1 MATPPFNPNVPLAT
15 SSPSQDQPVLLA
27 NSQTWYQTWN
37 ADGVTAGSSSNVGFS
52 NQRTFVR
59 RTAPPAPNATNGQLF
74 SQEDASGVAQLY
86 WIASTQDGGG
96 ISQIT
101 SNTPSG
107 STAGS
112 NGYYASTLNALGV
125 VCTVQQWFW
134 ILPGNIQYKQ
144 IRIDIP
150 VVSIPNAQNPQLA
163 GITFAGTGGVA
174 APFASQP
181 ISATYYFAANIDLS
195 VGTTSD
201 VGVMCNSSTLPSSA
215 TYSAAY
221 IDGIWVRLVG
231 SNTYARTCY
240 ITVMGI

>member
-59 RTAPPAPNATNGQLF
+59 RTAPPAANATNGQLF
-74 SQEDASGVAQLY
+74 SQEDAAGVAQLY

-101 SNTPSG
+101 ANTPSG

-112 NGYYASTLNALGV
+112 NGYYSATATFLGV
-125 VCTVQQWFW
+125 TCTVQQWFW
-134 ILPGNIQYKQ
+134 ILPGNIQCKEIQ
-144 IRIDIP
+144 ITIP
-150 VVSIPNAQNPQLA
+150 ATTNVGFA

-181 ISATYYFAANIDLS
+181 FSATYYFTPGGNISGPS
-195 VGTTSD
+195 VLGMPCYT
-201 VGVMCNSSTLPSSA
+201 STLPSSQ
-215 TYSAAY
+215 TFSSAY
-221 IDGIWVRLVG
+221 LDGIWIYLIGNAFVPN
-231 SNTYARTCY
+231 SFY
-240 ITVMGI
+240 ITILGI